1 MRTYSSCAFTP
12 LIGTVKQSARQ
23 SREKETQM
31 SATGAVIE
39 GPYLH
44 DILDQPRAIRDTLTR
59 MSRSEKLNNFV
70 ANLLSTSYE
79 QIVLTGMGGSFLVL
93 YPLYLKLVELG
104 YPARMAET
112 SELLHFMPTLL
123 NRKTLL
129 IVASQSGRS
138 GEILRLLKRREDR
151 PTILAITNDATA
163 PLAKE
168 ADVVAL
174 IQAGPEASGACKTTT
189 ATLAALA
196 WIGGC
201 IGTAGQAA
209 TFEILQQAA
218 PTVEQYLAHWK
229 NHVSSLCPKLRGSRH
244 LFITGRGISMPA
256 AGIGGML
263 MKETAHFPAEG
274 MGSAAFRHGPFEM
287 LNEECFVLAFAGDP
301 VVEPL
306 NRSLVNDVRE
316 TGAKAA
322 LIAVDAELEALRIPK
337 VAREIRPI
345 VEMLPLQMVSL
356 ALALLA
362 GREAG
367 KFDRIEKVTTA
378 E

>member
-1 MRTYSSCAFTP
+1 MQPARAPRT
-12 LIGTVKQSARQ
+12 KE
-23 SREKETQM
+23 REM
-31 SATGAVIE
+31 SATATVIE
-39 GPYLH
+39 GPYLQ
-44 DILDQPRAIRDTLTR
+44 DILDQPRAIRDTLAR
-59 MSRSEKLNNFV
+59 LSRSEKLNDFI
-70 ANLLSTSYE
+70 ANLVPTSYE
-79 QIVLTGMGGSFLVL
+79 QVVLTGMGGSFLIL

-112 SELLHFMPTLL
+112 SELLYFMPTLL
-123 NRKTLL
+123 NSRTLL

-138 GEILRLLKRREDR
+138 GEIIRLLKQNAER
-151 PTILAITNDATA
+151 PTILAITNDASA

-201 IGTAGQAA
+201 IGTHEQAA
-209 TFEILQQAA
+209 THGLLQQAA
-218 PTVEQYLAHWK
+218 PAVEQYLSHWK
-229 NHVSSLCPKLRGSRH
+229 VHVASLCPELRGFRH
-244 LFITGRGISMPA
+244 LFITGRGISLPA

-263 MKETAHFPAEG
+263 MKETAHFHAEG

-287 LNEECFVLAFAGDP
+287 LNEECFVLVFAGDP
-301 VVEPL
+301 IVEPL
-306 NRSLVNDVRE
+306 NRSLVDDVRK

-322 LIAVDAELEALRIPK
+322 LIVPNGDLEALCIPE
-337 VAREIRPI
+337 VAQEIRPI

-356 ALALLA
+356 ALAAIA

-367 KFDRIEKVTTA
+367 KFDRIEKVTTD

>member
-1 MRTYSSCAFTP
+1 MSSSDT
-12 LIGTVKQSARQ
+12 
-23 SREKETQM
+23 
-31 SATGAVIE
+31 VIE
-39 GPYLH
+39 GPYLQ
-44 DILDQPRAIRDTLTR
+44 DILDQPRAIRDTVTAL
-59 MSRSEKLNNFV
+59 SQSEKLNSFI
-70 ANLLSTSYE
+70 ANLLPSSCE

-104 YPARMAET
+104 YPVRMSET
-112 SELLHFMPTLL
+112 SELLHFMPVLLNSRTLL
-123 NRKTLL
+123 
-129 IVASQSGRS
+129 VVVSQSGRS
-138 GEILRLLKRREDR
+138 GEILRLLKQSADR
-151 PTILAITNDATA
+151 PKILAITNDASA

-201 IGTAGQAA
+201 LSTRERA
-209 TFEILQQAA
+209 TTHELLQHASPA
-218 PTVEQYLAHWK
+218 VDQYLAHWK
-229 NHVSSLCPKLRGSRH
+229 DHVASLCPKLRGFRH
-244 LFITGRGISMPA
+244 IFITGRGISLSA
-256 AGIGGML
+256 ASIGGL
-263 MKETAHFPAEG
+263 LLKETAHFSSEG
-274 MGSAAFRHGPFEM
+274 LGSAAFRHGPFEM
-287 LNEECFVLAFAGDP
+287 LNRECFVLVFAGDA

-316 TGAKAA
+316 TGAEAE
-322 LIAVDAELEALRIPK
+322 LIAFGGVPGAFRIPQ
-337 VAREIRPI
+337 VAPEIRPI

-356 ALALLA
+356 ALAALA

-367 KFDRIEKVTTA
+367 KFDRIEKITTD